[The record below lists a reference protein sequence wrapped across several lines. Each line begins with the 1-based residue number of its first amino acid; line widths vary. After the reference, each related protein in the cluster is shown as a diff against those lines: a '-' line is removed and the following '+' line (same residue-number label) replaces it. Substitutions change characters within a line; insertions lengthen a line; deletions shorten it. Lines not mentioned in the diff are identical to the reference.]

1 MQVKLGWLLGIC
13 MFGVRFNNGQSSKN
27 WVSITWVGL
36 TKSRVS
42 QYGVSWYNPLKSFL
56 TPLTVLVL
64 SLKGKFLLSLLNIGL
79 IRYSWSWNFLYI
91 RPDIFECV
99 SLILN
104 KYWKALLLT
113 FNFTIFLNPY
123 KNQKDVCFHFLYLS
137 LWVRGEDKVHNIQ
150 IKVKCWNSSAWVK
163 F

>member
-1 MQVKLGWLLGIC
+1 MQLIWELLCLDNNGIYVR
-13 MFGVRFNNGQSSKN
+13 MFGMVSVSPHPRGQV
-27 WVSITWVGL
+27 VSG
-36 TKSRVS
+36 
-42 QYGVSWYNPLKSFL
+42 YNPLKSFL
-56 TPLTVLVL
+56 PPLTVLVL
-64 SLKGKFLLSLLNIGL
+64 SQKSKFLLSLLNIGL
-79 IRYSWSWNFLYI
+79 IRYSWSWNFLYV

-123 KNQKDVCFHFLYLS
+123 INQKDVCFHFLYLS

-150 IKVKCWNSSAWVK
+150 IKVIRIISIMKWKYLSWDPL
-163 F
+163 

>member
-1 MQVKLGWLLGIC
+1 
-13 MFGVRFNNGQSSKN
+13 MFGVRFNDEQYSKN
-27 WVSITWVGL
+27 CISMSWVGL
-36 TKSRVS
+36 NKSRVS
-42 QYGVSWYNPLKSFL
+42 RYA
-56 TPLTVLVL
+56 LVL
-64 SLKGKFLLSLLNIGL
+64 SLKSKFLLSLLNIGL
-79 IRYSWSWNFLYI
+79 IRYSWSWNFLYV

-123 KNQKDVCFHFLYLS
+123 INQKDVCFHFLYLS

-150 IKVKCWNSSAWVK
+150 IKVIRIISIMKWKYPDQPRVKCI
-163 F
+163 